1 MFYLVQENSKVQM
14 TSIAP
19 LDHADI
25 LSNIARLQTELD
37 QIKATCTAAGL
48 TVPVAKSSKKRAA
61 ASGEKRPANVWIQFT
76 QRVSSVLTAADITV
90 GPATVGKQFA
100 SSLKDKKDYASW
112 TDEEIVAAWGTWEK
126 PEQSK
131 MSKKGSAASSETEE
145 AAMAEKTRK
154 PRAKLTDEQKAA
166 NAAKRAEKK
175 AASASEAPSA
185 EEDEA
190 PAGEKTRKPR
200 AKLTDEQK
208 AANAA
213 KRAEKKAASASEAP
227 SAAEDE
233 APAGE
238 KTRKP
243 RAKLTD
249 EQKAANA
256 AKRAEKKAGVTP
268 RLPASSVSSDAEA
281 HVEPSAPAKM
291 VLKRTTY
298 TLEQLADFDSFN
310 YEGVNYGRNVR
321 NDVATTDGE
330 YAGHWNGKTI
340 NKGTEPADWN
350 DIMRQGE

>member
-1 MFYLVQENSKVQM
+1 
-14 TSIAP
+14 
-19 LDHADI
+19 
-25 LSNIARLQTELD
+25 
-37 QIKATCTAAGL
+37 
-48 TVPVAKSSKKRAA
+48 
-61 ASGEKRPANVWIQFT
+61 
-76 QRVSSVLTAADITV
+76 
-90 GPATVGKQFA
+90 
-100 SSLKDKKDYASW
+100 
-112 TDEEIVAAWGTWEK
+112 
-126 PEQSK
+126 
-131 MSKKGSAASSETEE
+131 
-145 AAMAEKTRK
+145 MA
-154 PRAKLTDEQKAA
+154 
-166 NAAKRAEKK
+166 
-175 AASASEAPSA
+175 
-185 EEDEA
+185 
-190 PAGEKTRKPR
+190 
-200 AKLTDEQK
+200 
-208 AANAA
+208 
-213 KRAEKKAASASEAP
+213 
-227 SAAEDE
+227 
-233 APAGE
+233 E